1 MDATMHVSAG
11 APSVAWRPFPRLGQ
25 VVIRYANVG
34 LANQVDA
41 WMLVPLRSTV
51 YAVYV
56 RVSYND
62 MLLLQ

>member
-11 APSVAWRPFPRLGQ
+11 APSVAWR
-25 VVIRYANVG
+25 ANAG

-41 WMLVPLRSTV
+41 
-51 YAVYV
+51 YAVHV